1 MPYKIIMKKFLLLFN
16 VVLSAFSG
24 FAQDSAK
31 PQDTVKVA
39 PKVQKAKGP
48 SEAVIAERKKMDKM
62 FAKYSRDHI
71 TLDLLGTN
79 WNYNSNDPKFG
90 NNTPVGSAGLKTKWF
105 SRGVQIGFN
114 WDFRIKGSRVSIA
127 PGISYSCSNIYSRS
141 SMQRT
146 DTGGTTFQSLRVYG
160 TDTTAKINKLVLQY
174 LNIPLEIRIR
184 SNIDKFGNCFKWVVG
199 IVGGVRVDAHTKFK
213 LDQNGD
219 VNVYVIRKDPDFNLF
234 RLAPMFR
241 FGYSFVNVTASYD
254 VLNVFQP
261 GRGPK
266 ANAFALGISFT
277 AL

>member
-1 MPYKIIMKKFLLLFN
+1 MKKFLLVLT
-16 VVLSAFSG
+16 VILSAFSAM
-24 FAQDSAK
+24 AQGSEK
-31 PQDTVKVA
+31 PLDTAKVA
-39 PKVQKAKGP
+39 PQVQKPKGP
-48 SEAVIAERKKMDKM
+48 SEAVLAERKKLDKM

-79 WNYNSNDPKFG
+79 WLYNPNSTGFG
-90 NNTPVGSAGLKTKWF
+90 SGGATGAAGMRTKWF

-146 DTGGTTFQSLRVYG
+146 DTGGTTFEPLRVYG

-174 LNIPLEIRIR
+174 LNIPLELRIR

-219 VNVYVIRKDPDFNLF
+219 ENVYLIRRDPDFNLF
-234 RLAPMFR
+234 RLAPMVR
-241 FGYSFVNVTASYD
+241 WGYSFFNVTASYD
-254 VLNVFQP
+254 VINVFQP